1 MYVFCLSLNK
11 RRDVVVYSVFEYTNR
26 IYIIFVLQIRNE
38 VIILGRKPLRECGK
52 AGCHELTRDYY
63 CDKHKVNRHKV
74 YDKEQRNKQADKFYH
89 SEAWKKVRAKA
100 MSKAHGLCQDCL
112 ARGVLTN
119 ADMVHHI
126 KPLRDYPKLAT
137 DLNNLKPLCNKCHGQ
152 Y

>member
-1 MYVFCLSLNK
+1 MFCLSLNK

-74 YDKEQRNKQADKFYH
+74 YDKEQRNFIIQKNGKRLEPKQ
-89 SEAWKKVRAKA
+89 
-100 MSKAHGLCQDCL
+100 CQRRM
-112 ARGVLTN
+112 AYVKT
-119 ADMVHHI
+119 V
-126 KPLRDYPKLAT
+126 
-137 DLNNLKPLCNKCHGQ
+137 
-152 Y
+152 